1 MSRPLDTAT
10 TSGKA
15 GLALL
20 GLFLA
25 GFFAIVAV
33 SVVISSLIADLDR
46 QRANERARLDV
57 GDEIVSTVHQVEL
70 LFYQLPQLTGEASR
84 ARPLKQISEATQH
97 IDDALAVLQH
107 GGKLQRRVALNVYGL
122 DEMIT
127 EVAYTPSGGEEKIV
141 LEVIEIAPHTDQI
154 RERVVALRELLQAR
168 DACADDDLTCARAV
182 SERMSVFFKVTPSFF
197 FRLGENAN
205 RLLFESNKLLNDLEQ
220 RLAQQQR
227 NLRLTQLG
235 VVILV
240 VFSVMGLGLFFLRRI
255 NAAHDQMQL
264 AMEQAEAAN
273 RAKSEF
279 VANMSHE
286 IRTPMN
292 AILGFAQLMQ
302 ESELSKRQRTHLDS
316 VQRAARALLRILNDI
331 LDYSKIEAGHL
342 DLEVAPFDLA
352 DLLAGVVDLFSFQV
366 SDKGLQLEV
375 RIDPLLPPV
384 VLGDATRLRQVLVNL
399 VGNALKF
406 TESGRIQVDIER
418 GAHTDSG
425 LTLAVAVRDT
435 GIGMSPE
442 QLSRIFSAFTQADT
456 SITRRFGGTGLGLS
470 ISSQLVALMGGELSA
485 DSRPGEGSTF
495 RFNIRVGIDHGG
507 ETTPHASAQQPH
519 VNLSQVA
526 RLKGAKAL
534 VVDDLETNRTLLTA
548 LLEGLGM
555 KVTASANGH
564 EAVELCASERFD
576 AVLMD
581 LQMPEMDGFE
591 ATRRIRASTGQDAP
605 PVIAVS
611 ASALLRDREACLA
624 AGMVDHVAKPIERDR
639 LVASLLKWVV
649 DAPGAEVTE
658 LDRGVSS
665 VALGTAGPAQLAK
678 PLGQTPAPTTRN
690 RAHKPIDRAALG
702 RLVAE
707 LCPLLENNLMTARRV
722 VESIEALV
730 EDTALSDA
738 FQPVRDATDKL
749 RFKDALAALAR
760 FQAHPS
766 F

>member
-1 MSRPLDTAT
+1 VSRPLDTAT

-25 GFFAIVAV
+25 GFLAIVAV
-33 SVVISSLIADLDR
+33 SVVVLSLIADLDR

-70 LFYQLPQLTGEASR
+70 LFYQLPQLTSEASR

-127 EVAYTPSGGEEKIV
+127 EVAYTPSGGEKKIV

-154 RERVVALRELLQAR
+154 RERVVALQALLQAR
-168 DACADDDLTCARAV
+168 DACADDDLACARDV
-182 SERMSVFFKVTPSFF
+182 SESMSVFFKVTPSFF

-205 RLLFESNKLLNDLEQ
+205 RLLFESNKLLIDLEL

-264 AMEQAEAAN
+264 AKEQAEAAN

-302 ESELSKRQRTHLDS
+302 ESELSNRQRAHLDS

-331 LDYSKIEAGHL
+331 LDYSKIEAGRL
-342 DLEVAPFDLA
+342 DLEVAPVDLA

-375 RIDPLLPPV
+375 RVDPALPLV

-406 TESGRIQVDIER
+406 TESGCIQVDIER
-418 GAHTDSG
+418 GSQAGPD
-425 LTLAVAVRDT
+425 LTLAVAVRDS
-435 GIGMSPE
+435 GIGMNPE

-470 ISSQLVALMGGELSA
+470 ISSQLVALMGGVLSA
-485 DSRPGEGSTF
+485 ESQLGEGSTF
-495 RFNIRVGIDHGG
+495 RFTVRVGMDPGG
-507 ETTPHASAQQPH
+507 EGASQASVQQPQ
-519 VNLSQVA
+519 VNLFQVA
-526 RLKGAKAL
+526 RLKCLRAL
-534 VVDDLETNRTLLTA
+534 VVDDLEANRTLLAT
-548 LLEGLGM
+548 LLEALGM
-555 KVTASANGH
+555 EVTTAAGGR
-564 EAVELCASERFD
+564 EAVERCASERFHV
-576 AVLMD
+576 VLMD

-591 ATRRIRASTGQDAP
+591 ATRLIRASNPQDAP

-611 ASALLRDREACLA
+611 ASALLRDRQACLA

-639 LVASLLKWVV
+639 LVAALLQWAVG
-649 DAPGAEVTE
+649 DAA
-658 LDRGVSS
+658 
-665 VALGTAGPAQLAK
+665 AQ
-678 PLGQTPAPTTRN
+678 APSPR
-690 RAHKPIDRAALG
+690 RADKPIDRAALG
-702 RLVAE
+702 PLVAE
-707 LCPLLENNLMTARRV
+707 LGPLLENNLMNARRV
-722 VESIEALV
+722 VEAIETLV
-730 EDTALSDA
+730 EDTALSGA

-749 RFKDALAALAR
+749 RFKDALTALAR
-760 FQAHPS
+760 FQSDPS